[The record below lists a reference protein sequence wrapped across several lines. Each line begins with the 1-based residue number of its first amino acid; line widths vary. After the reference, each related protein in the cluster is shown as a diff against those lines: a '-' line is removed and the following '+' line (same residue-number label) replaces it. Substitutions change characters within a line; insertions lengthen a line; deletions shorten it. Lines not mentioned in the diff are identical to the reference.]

1 MKMLLFA
8 GVFFRSHCGLATA
21 QRDILYFIFCPTVP
35 IIIHFGLIAVEK
47 LLATFGEG
55 IFYASGRTD

>member
-1 MKMLLFA
+1 MKMLL
-8 GVFFRSHCGLATA
+8 FFRSHCGLVTA

-35 IIIHFGLIAVEK
+35 FIIHFGLIAVEK

-55 IFYASGRTD
+55 ILYASGRTD